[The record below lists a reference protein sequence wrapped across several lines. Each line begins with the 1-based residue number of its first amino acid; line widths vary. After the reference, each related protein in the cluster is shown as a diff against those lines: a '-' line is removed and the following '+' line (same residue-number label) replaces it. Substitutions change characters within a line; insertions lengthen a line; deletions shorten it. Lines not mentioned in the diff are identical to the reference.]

1 MQLWL
6 HSDWHLWHHNIYE
19 FTYVDKDGL
28 ERRVRERFTTCEEG
42 DKYIASR
49 WRDMVKPEDHVW
61 CLGDITMERGKHRS
75 QEFIAFMRSL
85 PGHKRLILG
94 NHDHLDAAIYTEAG
108 FQKIRGS
115 NLIDGVLC
123 THYPVHRD
131 SITFRAT
138 GNAHG
143 HIHQNDSPPGPYYN
157 CSVERTDY
165 EPIPIEVVQK
175 KLRKLKDTETR

>member
-1 MQLWL
+1 
-6 HSDWHLWHHNIYE
+6 
-19 FTYVDKDGL
+19 
-28 ERRVRERFTTCEEG
+28 
-42 DKYIASR
+42 
-49 WRDMVKPEDHVW
+49 
-61 CLGDITMERGKHRS
+61 MERGKHRS